1 MPSFFDS
8 NCVIGKRS
16 IRRSGYHNEAE
27 FYSVDDLL
35 SEMDYAGIDSALVY
49 HSLAREYDPMTGNMM
64 LMDEI
69 KAYKRLHP
77 CWVVMPSGT
86 GEIPEPTELINDMIS
101 QNVRAVRIF
110 PSDHLFSLSDWCSGN
125 LMREL
130 EKHEIVVIVEIDQ
143 IGWEGLYS
151 LASHFPRLPIII
163 ANLNYRIN
171 RYLYP
176 ILDKC
181 RNVYVEI
188 SGYQIHRGLEAIC
201 AKFGADRLI
210 FGTRMPY
217 FAPGPALTMVNYL
230 LINETEKEMIAGR
243 NLAQLI
249 GYNFSN
255 NKIFKGSDDL
265 KGRSALAHVLEGET
279 IIDAHCHSGPYFNFH
294 IPDNDM
300 KGMIEVM
307 NRLGVKMACI
317 SPHIGITPDFK
328 MGNDMALRA
337 MHDYPGRFFGY
348 ITLNGNYPE
357 DIKDEIERCYNKGMR
372 GFKIH
377 PSLHGYPAD
386 GENLRY
392 MWEFAH
398 EKGLPILSHTWAGDR
413 TCSPSVLGKLAEQYP
428 NVPVILGHSGG
439 TLAGYD
445 EAIAIAKK
453 QKNIFLETCCSTVIY
468 GMIERFVRE
477 VGADRIL
484 FGSDMPFVNANAQ
497 IGKILYA
504 KISDEDKRKILGL
517 NMEKIISQVFK
528 WL

>member
-1 MPSFFDS
+1 MLSFFDS

-16 IRRSGYHNEAE
+16 IRRSGHRNEAE

-35 SEMDYAGIDSALVY
+35 TEMDHAGIDSALVY
-49 HSLAREYDPMTGNMM
+49 HSLAKEYDPMTGNMM

-69 KAYKRLHP
+69 KGYERLHP
-77 CWVVMPSGT
+77 CWVVMPSET
-86 GEIPEPTELINDMIS
+86 REIPEPAELINDMLS
-101 QNVRAVRIF
+101 RNVRAVRIF
-110 PSDHLFSLSDWCSGN
+110 PSDHLFSLSDWCSGD
-125 LMREL
+125 LLREL
-130 EKHEIVVIVEIDQ
+130 EKHKIVIIIEIDQ
-143 IGWEGLYS
+143 IGWEGLYG
-151 LASHFPRLPIII
+151 LASRFPEMPIII
-163 ANLNYRIN
+163 ANLNYRVN
-171 RYLYP
+171 RFLYP
-176 ILDKC
+176 ILERC
-181 RNVYVEI
+181 RNVYLEI

-201 AKFGADRLI
+201 SRFGANRLI

-217 FAPGPALTMVNYL
+217 FTPGSALTMVNYL
-230 LINETEKEMIAGR
+230 LADDTVKEMIASG
-243 NLAQLI
+243 NLSRLT
-249 GYNFSN
+249 GYSTNYESYKYQN
-255 NKIFKGSDDL
+255 DIKSK
-265 KGRSALAHVLEGET
+265 AMLAHTLEGET
-279 IIDAHCHSGPYFNFH
+279 IIDAHCHMGPYFNFH
-294 IPDNDM
+294 IPDNDV

-307 NRLGVKMACI
+307 DRLGVKIACI

-328 MGNDMALRA
+328 KGNDIALRA

-357 DIKDEIERCYNKGMR
+357 DIKDEIDRCYHEGMR

-377 PSLHGYPAD
+377 PSLHGYPASGD
-386 GENLRY
+386 NLRY
-392 MWEFAH
+392 MWEFAN
-398 EKGLPILSHTWAGDR
+398 EKRLPVLSHTWAGDW

-445 EAIAIAKK
+445 EAIAVAKK

-517 NMEKIISQVFK
+517 NMEKILPI
-528 WL
+528 

>member
-1 MPSFFDS
+1 MLSFFDS

-16 IRRSGYHNEAE
+16 IRRSGYRNEAE

-35 SEMDYAGIDSALVY
+35 AEMDHAGIDSALVY
-49 HSLAREYDPMTGNMM
+49 HSLAKEYDPMTGNIM

-69 KAYKRLHP
+69 KGYDRLYP
-77 CWVVMPSGT
+77 CWVVIPGGT
-86 GEIPEPTELINDMIS
+86 NEIPEPAELVNNMVA

-110 PSDHLFSLSDWCSGN
+110 PSDHLFSLSDWCSGD

-130 EKHEIVVIVEIDQ
+130 EKHKIVVIVEIDQ
-143 IGWEGLYS
+143 VGWEGIYS
-151 LASHFPRLPIII
+151 LASRFPGLPIII
-163 ANLNYRIN
+163 ANLNYRVN

-176 ILDKC
+176 ILEKC
-181 RNVYVEI
+181 KNVYVEI
-188 SGYQIHRGLEAIC
+188 SGYQIHKGLESIGIR
-201 AKFGADRLI
+201 FGADRLI

-217 FAPGPALTMVNYL
+217 FTPGPALTMVNYL
-230 LINETEKEMIAGR
+230 LANNTEKEMIAGG
-243 NLAQLI
+243 NLSRLT
-249 GYNFSN
+249 GYCI
-255 NKIFKGSDDL
+255 NKKNTLKPKDL
-265 KGRSALAHVLEGET
+265 WGKAMLAHTLEGET
-279 IIDAHCHSGPYFNFH
+279 IIDAHCHMGPYFNFH
-294 IPDNDM
+294 IPDNDA
-300 KGMIEVM
+300 KSMIEVM
-307 NRLGVKMACI
+307 DRLGVKMACI

-328 MGNDMALRA
+328 KGNDIALGA
-337 MHDYPGRFFGY
+337 MHDFPGRFFGY

-357 DIKDEIERCYNKGMR
+357 DIKDEIDRCYSAGMR

-377 PSLHGYPAD
+377 PSLHGYPAN

-392 MWEFAH
+392 MWEFAN
-398 EKGLPILSHTWAGDR
+398 EKRLPVLSHTWAGDG
-413 TCSPSVLGKLAEQYP
+413 TCSPSILGNLAEKYP

-445 EAIAIAKK
+445 EAIAVAKK
-453 QKNIFLETCCSTVIY
+453 QKNVFLETCCSTVIY

-484 FGSDMPFVNANAQ
+484 FGSDMPFVNENAQ

-517 NMEKIISQVFK
+517 NMEKIIS
-528 WL
+528 